1 MILLINIDC
10 ARSDAAVLARVAE
23 FSPEARWTRI
33 HRAYQRGSSSLTCYE
48 GRVEGLEDLSFGEK
62 DLFYSRGYFL
72 YLIKN
77 IRWWNG
83 ALAGEVEE

>member
-33 HRAYQRGSSSLTCYE
+33 HRTHQRGSSSLTCYE
-48 GRVEGLEDLSFGEK
+48 GRVEGWEELS
-62 DLFYSRGYFL
+62 L
-72 YLIKN
+72 YI
-77 IRWWNG
+77 
-83 ALAGEVEE
+83 